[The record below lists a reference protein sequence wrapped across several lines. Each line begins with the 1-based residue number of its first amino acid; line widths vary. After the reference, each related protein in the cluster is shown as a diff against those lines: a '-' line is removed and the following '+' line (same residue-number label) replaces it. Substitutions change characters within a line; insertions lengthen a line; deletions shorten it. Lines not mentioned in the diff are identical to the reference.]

1 MFCPPGGTVL
11 DPFAGT
17 GTTMEAAWQLGMNS
31 AGVELDPVNQ
41 RLVRARLRAAVKG
54 QAAALF

>member
-1 MFCPPGGTVL
+1 
-11 DPFAGT
+11 
-17 GTTMEAAWQLGMNS
+17 MEAAWQLGMNS